1 VLRTEDAWNFGISV
15 LKLESFLENILVCM
29 RLRFPREGGFLVLK
43 PGKFWAALDKLV
55 HIPPA
60 ILASLPLL
68 QQAE

>member
-1 VLRTEDAWNFGISV
+1 
-15 LKLESFLENILVCM
+15 M